1 MEKENLKITA
11 ITAEDLAVIKEEL
24 SRTNHPL
31 PLSELAERLA
41 FAKTSSQRTKPVK
54 IYDPYA
60 KYEIGD
66 YIYREYDENL
76 QVGSKVTEHFQ
87 GGVVLKVV
95 NKINYPDFNC
105 EMLEVD
111 YDGGGPFRKYI
122 DYMKKTRTQ
131 VLLPSNLEGKG
142 LEPQFLPGEADPR
155 QTELPMTEK
164 DLKTLARNLRKAL
177 AALPEFF
184 SWNDYW
190 QLTSKRVEIDED
202 KIKAISEE
210 LANSRQSESTQNLIR
225 KHFNLEPAHDQ
236 FELYCLSLNYLLE
249 KKYRKEFICLSTRD
263 WGRWH
268 LKSVLNR
275 MPEGLPISRPPVPVP
290 DLGEVEGL
298 QFTRVDN
305 FPVKVYLTWRE
316 ILSGAVR
323 LPKSLSR
330 EFNSREYQLVDDEDG
345 KAYTVYYFPEGNYL
359 LGLAEYFKAHNIPQ
373 GSSLTLD
380 RKGPEQFTFW
390 IKKSKK
396 KMPVL
401 KLEYDPQTD
410 RFKLGAEEGYTLAL
424 TNKSV
429 QLEKEIVEKLLTMYE
444 ECVGLDLRQLLGKLF
459 KTPELT
465 GNSRSLHFM
474 RAYHMVDLLRPTTA
488 EDVEYVLNAAPEFI
502 VSEKKEGVFIY
513 QESLLPKEETVE
525 EERIDQALIE
535 TLAEQLATGV
545 EEKEEEKAEPVVQPE
560 AEAKEAV
567 PPEAK
572 TAVEEEAEPEVEVI
586 ELEPEQVQI
595 KLEPLKKEKEKEK
608 LAEKEREEREAKKK
622 KTKTGEKGPKSR
634 KSERRVIEEK
644 ILEEESEIEALEAIK
659 SQEEEELEVEIGEEE
674 TIEVELE
681 AEKEEPKFGFFA
693 EMLKTALSKK
703 QPENKEEEE
712 KPQIQILRE

>member
-1 MEKENLKITA
+1 MEKENLEITA

-41 FAKTSSQRTKPVK
+41 FAKTSSQRTQPVK

-60 KYEIGD
+60 RYEVGD
-66 YIYREYDENL
+66 YIYKEYDENL

-95 NKINYPDFNC
+95 NKINYPEFNC

-111 YDGGGPFRKYI
+111 YDGGGLFRKYI

-131 VLLPSNLEGKG
+131 VLLPSNLEGKA

-164 DLKTLARNLRKAL
+164 DLKRLARNLRKAL

-184 SWNDYW
+184 SWDDYW
-190 QLTSKRVEIDED
+190 QLTSKRVEIDEK

-210 LANSRQSESTQNLIR
+210 LANSRRSESTRNLIR
-225 KHFNLEPAHDQ
+225 KHFNLEPAHDL

-249 KKYRKEFICLSTRD
+249 KKYRREFICLSTREG
-263 WGRWH
+263 GRWH

-275 MPEGLPISRPPVPVP
+275 MPEGLPISRPLVPVP

-305 FPVKVYLTWRE
+305 FPAKIYLTWRE
-316 ILSGAVR
+316 ILSGAIR

-330 EFNSREYQLVDDEDG
+330 EFNSREYQLIDDEDG
-345 KAYTVYYFPEGNYL
+345 KVYTVYYFPEGNYL
-359 LGLAEYFKAHNIPQ
+359 LGLADYFEAHNIPQ

-380 RKGPEQFTFW
+380 KKGPDQFTFW

-401 KLEYDPQTD
+401 KLEYDPLTD
-410 RFKLGAEEGYTLAL
+410 RFKLGSEEGFTLAL
-424 TNKSV
+424 TNKSI
-429 QLEKEIVEKLLTMYE
+429 QLEKEVVEKLLTMYE
-444 ECVGLDLRQLLGKLF
+444 EGEGLDLRQLLGKLF

-474 RAYHMVDLLRPTTA
+474 RAYHMLDLLRSTTA
-488 EDVEYVLNAAPEFI
+488 EDVEYVLNAAPEFV

-535 TLAEQLATGV
+535 TLAEQLPAGV
-545 EEKEEEKAEPVVQPE
+545 EEEKKSEPVVQPE
-560 AEAKEAV
+560 VKVEEAV
-567 PPEAK
+567 SPEPESGV
-572 TAVEEEAEPEVEVI
+572 TEEAAESEVEVI

-608 LAEKEREEREAKKK
+608 EKLAEKEREEKEAKKK
-622 KTKTGEKGPKSR
+622 KPKTGGKGPKPR

-644 ILEEESEIEALEAIK
+644 ILEEESEIEALEALK
-659 SQEEEELEVEIGEEE
+659 SQEEEELEAAEREEE
-674 TIEVELE
+674 TIQVELE

-703 QPENKEEEE
+703 QPEDKEEKEN
-712 KPQIQILRE
+712 K

>member
-11 ITAEDLAVIKEEL
+11 ITAEDLAVVKDEL
-24 SRTNHPL
+24 NRTNHPL
-31 PLSELAERLA
+31 STAELAERLA
-41 FAKTSSQRTKPVK
+41 YAKTSSQRTQPVK

-60 KYEIGD
+60 RYEIGD
-66 YIYREYDENL
+66 YIYKEYNEPL

-95 NKINYPDFNC
+95 NKVEYPGFNC

-111 YDGGGPFRKYI
+111 YDGGGLFRKFI

-142 LEPQFLPGEADPR
+142 LEPQILPGESDPR

-164 DLKTLARNLRKAL
+164 DLKTLERNLRKAM

-184 SWNDYW
+184 SWNDFW
-190 QLTSKRVEIDED
+190 QLTSKRIEIDEE

-210 LANSRQSESTQNLIR
+210 LASSRSSESTQNLVR
-225 KHFNLEPAHDQ
+225 RYFHLEPAHDL
-236 FELYCLSLNYLLE
+236 FELHCLSLNYLLE

-275 MPEGLPISRPPVPVP
+275 MPEGLPISRPLIPVPE
-290 DLGEVEGL
+290 LGEVEAL
-298 QFTRVDN
+298 EHTKVEN

-323 LPKSLSR
+323 LPRSLSR
-330 EFNSREYQLVDDEDG
+330 EFNAREYQLVDDEDG
-345 KAYTVYYFPEGNYL
+345 KVYTVYYFPEGNYF
-359 LGLAEYFKAHNIPQ
+359 LGLGEYFKAQNIPQ
-373 GSSLTLD
+373 GTSLTLD
-380 RKGPEQFTFW
+380 RKGAEQFTFW

-396 KMPVL
+396 KTPVL
-401 KLEYDPQTD
+401 KLDYNPQTD
-410 RFKLGAEEGYTLAL
+410 RFSLSSEEGFTLAL

-429 QLEKEIVEKLLTMYE
+429 QLEREVVEKLLSMYE
-444 ECVGLDLRQLLGKLF
+444 ECAGLDLRQLLGKLF

-465 GNSRSLHFM
+465 GNTRSLHFM
-474 RAYHMVDLLRPTTA
+474 RAYHMADLLRPTTA
-488 EDVEYVLNAAPEFI
+488 EDVEYVLNAAPEFLP
-502 VSEKKEGVFIY
+502 SEKKEGVFIY
-513 QESLLPKEETVE
+513 QESMLPKEVPVE
-525 EERIDQALIE
+525 EEKVDQTLIE
-535 TLAEQLATGV
+535 TLAEQLTAGEKEA
-545 EEKEEEKAEPVVQPE
+545 EEKKPVPEVRPE
-560 AEAKEAV
+560 AEAEE
-567 PPEAK
+567 PTPEIAEEV
-572 TAVEEEAEPEVEVI
+572 VEEEAEPEVI

-608 LAEKEREEREAKKK
+608 LAEKEKEEKEAKKK
-622 KTKTGEKGPKSR
+622 KGKAEEKGPKPR

-644 ILEEESEIEALEAIK
+644 IMEEESEIEALEAIK
-659 SQEEEELEVEIGEEE
+659 SQEEEELEAVEEE
-674 TIEVELE
+674 EEEAIQIELE

-703 QPENKEEEE
+703 QTEGKEEE
-712 KPQIQILRE
+712 KK

>member
-24 SRTNHPL
+24 NRTNRPL

-41 FAKTSSQRTKPVK
+41 FAKTSSQRSQPVK

-60 KYEIGD
+60 KYEVGD
-66 YIYREYDENL
+66 YIYKEYNEDL

-95 NKINYPDFNC
+95 NKINYPDFHC

-111 YDGGGPFRKYI
+111 YDGGGLFRKYI

-131 VLLPSNLEGKG
+131 VLLPSNLEGKA
-142 LEPQFLPGEADPR
+142 LEPQLLPGEADPR

-164 DLKTLARNLRKAL
+164 DLKTLERNLRKAL

-190 QLTSKRVEIDED
+190 QLASKRVEIDEE

-210 LANSRQSESTQNLIR
+210 LASSRQSESTANLVK
-225 KHFNLEPAHDQ
+225 KHFNLEPAHDL

-275 MPEGLPISRPPVPVP
+275 LPEGLPISRPPIPVP

-305 FPVKVYLTWRE
+305 FPAKVYLTWRE

-345 KAYTVYYFPEGNYL
+345 KVYTVYYFPEGHYL
-359 LGLAEYFKAHNIPQ
+359 LGLADYFKAHNIPQ

-429 QLEKEIVEKLLTMYE
+429 QLEREVVEKLLTMYE
-444 ECVGLDLRQLLGKLF
+444 ECEGLDLRQLLGKLF

-474 RAYHMVDLLRPTTA
+474 RAYHMADLLRPTTA

-513 QESLLPKEETVE
+513 QESLLPKEAPAE
-525 EERIDQALIE
+525 EERVDQALLE
-535 TLAEQLATGV
+535 TLAEQLVAGA
-545 EEKEEEKAEPVVQPE
+545 EEKEKEEKKAESVVQPE
-560 AEAKEAV
+560 AKTEGAV
-567 PPEAK
+567 SPEAAP
-572 TAVEEEAEPEVEVI
+572 AVEEAEPEVEVI

-608 LAEKEREEREAKKK
+608 EKLAEKEREEKEAKKK
-622 KTKTGEKGPKSR
+622 KAKAEEKGPKPR

-659 SQEEEELEVEIGEEE
+659 SQEEEEMEAGEGEEE
-674 TIEVELE
+674 TIQVELE

-703 QPENKEEEE
+703 QPEEKEEEE
-712 KPQIQILRE
+712 KK

>member
-31 PLSELAERLA
+31 STAELAEKLA
-41 FAKTSSQRTKPVK
+41 FAKTASQRTQPVK

-60 KYEIGD
+60 RYEVGD
-66 YIYREYDENL
+66 YIYKEYDEPL

-95 NKINYPDFNC
+95 NKVKYPDFNC
-105 EMLEVD
+105 DMLEVD
-111 YDGGGPFRKYI
+111 YDGGGLFRKYI
-122 DYMKKTRTQ
+122 DYMKKTKTQ
-131 VLLPSNLEGKG
+131 VLLPSNLENKG
-142 LEPQFLPGEADPR
+142 LEPPLLPGEADPR

-164 DLKTLARNLRKAL
+164 DLKTLERNLRKAMS
-177 AALPEFF
+177 ALPEFF

-190 QLTSKRVEIDED
+190 QLTSKRVEIEEE
-202 KIKAISEE
+202 KIKSISQE
-210 LANSRQSESTQNLIR
+210 LADSGVSESTTNLVR
-225 KHFNLEPAHDQ
+225 RHFNLEPAHDL
-236 FELYCLSLNYLLE
+236 FELHCLSLNYLLD
-249 KKYRKEFICLSTRD
+249 KKYRREFICLSTRD

-275 MPEGLPISRPPVPVP
+275 MPEGLPISKPPAPVPE
-290 DLGEVEGL
+290 LGEVESL
-298 QFTRVDN
+298 EFTRVDK
-305 FPVKVYLTWRE
+305 FPAKVYLTWRE

-323 LPKSLSR
+323 LPRSLSR
-330 EFNSREYQLVDDEDG
+330 EFNAREYQLIDDEDG
-345 KAYTVYYFPEGNYL
+345 KIYTVYYFPEGNYF
-359 LGLAEYFKAHNIPQ
+359 LGLAGYFQANNIPQ
-373 GSSLTLD
+373 GASLTLD

-396 KMPVL
+396 KSPVL

-410 RFKLGAEEGYTLAL
+410 RFKLSSEEGFTLAL

-429 QLEKEIVEKLLTMYE
+429 QLEREVVEKLLSMYE
-444 ECVGLDLRQLLGKLF
+444 ECEGLDLRQLLGKLF
-459 KTPELT
+459 RTPELT
-465 GNSRSLHFM
+465 GNTRSLHFL

-502 VSEKKEGVFIY
+502 LSEKKEGVFIY
-513 QESLLPKEETVE
+513 QESMLPKEEPVE
-525 EERIDQALIE
+525 EKKIDQAILE
-535 TLAEQLATGV
+535 TMVEQLAAGEEKAKE
-545 EEKEEEKAEPVVQPE
+545 EEKEEEKVTEHEVQPVEPEVME
-560 AEAKEAV
+560 AEA
-567 PPEAK
+567 
-572 TAVEEEAEPEVEVI
+572 EPEVI

-608 LAEKEREEREAKKK
+608 LAEKEKEEKEAKKK
-622 KTKTGEKGPKSR
+622 KAKAEEKAAKPR

-644 ILEEESEIEALEAIK
+644 IMEEESEIEALEAIK
-659 SQEEEELEVEIGEEE
+659 SQEEEELEAAAGDEEEE
-674 TIEVELE
+674 TIQVELE

-703 QPENKEEEE
+703 QPEGKEEE
-712 KPQIQILRE
+712 KK